1 MVLVG
6 LVALALF
13 LIVLIIAAYVI
24 WVYNKLV
31 RLRERVHN
39 AWAQIDV
46 QLKRRA
52 DLIPNL
58 VEVVKGYAKHERE
71 LLEKITA
78 LRTSIVNG
86 TPRQRLEANE
96 QLSNTLKTLFA
107 VVENY
112 PDLKANVNFLELQRE
127 LATTEDKISY
137 VRHAFNDLTY
147 QYNTSIKQF
156 PDTLVARLLGFKEEE
171 YFEVENERERQTPQV
186 KF

>member
-1 MVLVG
+1 MGVMVLVG

-71 LLEKITA
+71 LLEKFDFVGIHW
-78 LRTSIVNG
+78 LRFYSTSG
-86 TPRQRLEANE
+86 
-96 QLSNTLKTLFA
+96 
-107 VVENY
+107 
-112 PDLKANVNFLELQRE
+112 
-127 LATTEDKISY
+127 
-137 VRHAFNDLTY
+137 
-147 QYNTSIKQF
+147 
-156 PDTLVARLLGFKEEE
+156 
-171 YFEVENERERQTPQV
+171 
-186 KF
+186 